1 MGPFRKSLEVSLE
14 AAIQL
19 DQLDEDK
26 HAAIIEAARSL
37 ADILDLGNPNASAYS
52 TYLNYCKAL
61 GVVPTQQGQQG
72 AVVGAGNVAK
82 FRANS
87 RARLRAV

>member
-1 MGPFRKSLEVSLE
+1 MTFQDSLETSIE

-19 DQLDEDK
+19 DRLDEDQ
-26 HAAIIEAARSL
+26 HAAIIAAARAL
-37 ADILDLGNPNASAYS
+37 AYMLDLGNANASAFS

-61 GVVPTQQGQQG
+61 GVVPVQQKQQG
-72 AVVGAGNVAK
+72 AVVGAGTVAK

-87 RARLRAV
+87 RARLRVV